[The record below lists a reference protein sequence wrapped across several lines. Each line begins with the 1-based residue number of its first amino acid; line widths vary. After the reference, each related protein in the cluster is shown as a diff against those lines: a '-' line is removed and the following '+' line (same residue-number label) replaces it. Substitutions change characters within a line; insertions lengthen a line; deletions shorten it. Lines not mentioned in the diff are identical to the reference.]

1 MFKLFKPTLFYLS
14 YNLHA
19 MLIFAHIM
27 CMNTHKKD
35 RNQVRTAY
43 HVARLGTEGAAAKFL
58 GVHHAKV
65 IRQVSNLE

>member
-1 MFKLFKPTLFYLS
+1 
-14 YNLHA
+14 

-43 HVARLGTEGAAAKFL
+43 HVARLGTESAAAKFL